1 MAPGAG
7 EVGEIEVE
15 TPGGAV
21 EQAEDGGVVG
31 EVGDLVYLTEKLGV
45 GALAAGGKG
54 VGTAVSPMNTLAGWK
69 L

>member
-45 GALAAGGKG
+45 GAPRPRAARE
-54 VGTAVSPMNTLAGWK
+54 
-69 L
+69 